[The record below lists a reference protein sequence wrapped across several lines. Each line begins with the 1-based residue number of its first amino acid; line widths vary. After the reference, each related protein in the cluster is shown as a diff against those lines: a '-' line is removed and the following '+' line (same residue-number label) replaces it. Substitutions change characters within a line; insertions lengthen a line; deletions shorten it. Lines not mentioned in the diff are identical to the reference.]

1 MLNYLGEGDTVV
13 LTAPYAV
20 ASGGGAL
27 IGNTFGVAKI
37 AIASG
42 VKGPFLLEGRVSL
55 PKDANAI
62 GEGVKVYWDNTNKV
76 VTATAAGNTLIGVSG
91 AARLPG
97 DSTVH
102 VRLNG
107 AFL

>member
-1 MLNYLGEGDTVV
+1 MLNYLGEGDTLV

-20 ASGGGAL
+20 ASGAGAL

-42 VKGPFLLEGRVSL
+42 VKGPFLVEGKVSL
-55 PKDANAI
+55 PKDANAA
-62 GEGVKVYWDNTNKV
+62 GEGVFAYWDNTAKV
-76 VTATAAGNTLIGVSG
+76 VTATAGSNPKIGVFIS
-91 AARLPG
+91 ARLAG
-97 DSTVH
+97 DTSAP

-107 AFL
+107 AFV